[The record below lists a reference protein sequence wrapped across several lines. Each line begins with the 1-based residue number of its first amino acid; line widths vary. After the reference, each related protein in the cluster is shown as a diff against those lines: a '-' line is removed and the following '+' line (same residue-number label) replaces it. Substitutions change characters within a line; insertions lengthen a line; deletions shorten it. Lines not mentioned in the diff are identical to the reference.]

1 MYHILVTPIG
11 IWAISTHLNYGLQPM
26 AHGQCEMVEQTEG
39 LSLHTLE
46 A

>member
-26 AHGQCEMVEQTEG
+26 AHGQCEMVQTEG